1 MKKYYCFYCQ
11 KDMEPRHFLKWR
23 FCPQCHR
30 YMIDKGEGFYR
41 ICDNCGANMP
51 VDAAECC
58 QCKHPTGLPTTKLPP
73 MSLWLNWLAR
83 MALITIGLIFILAV
97 LYFSFYLIT
106 AIVIAF
112 LIIGF
117 TLFLSDQFLHRR

>member
-1 MKKYYCFYCQ
+1 MYY
-11 KDMEPRHFLKWR
+11 FLSNNYDSKNKAILSENEYDR
-23 FCPQCHR
+23 
-30 YMIDKGEGFYR
+30 D

-117 TLFLSDQFLHRR
+117 KLFLSDQFLHRR